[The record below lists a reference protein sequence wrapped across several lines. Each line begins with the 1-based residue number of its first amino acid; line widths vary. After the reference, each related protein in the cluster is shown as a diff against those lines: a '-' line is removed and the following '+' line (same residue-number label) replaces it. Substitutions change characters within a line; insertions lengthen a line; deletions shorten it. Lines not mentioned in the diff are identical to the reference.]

1 MYIFTV
7 KTNNGRRSLWLALG
21 VIVCFAVLLFRVWP
35 MWLRVGVWYVS
46 YYLCVSLIAVAILR
60 VIIWFILFHVGI
72 DFWLFPNYFI
82 DSNNPLDSF
91 VPFLEVTKRDDMMD
105 LRMLILRIG
114 SVAAIVYGATEF
126 MKEPKSLDDM
136 TSVFSDL
143 SNDVFEWGQNKFLG
157 IPDNS

>member
-1 MYIFTV
+1 MASFGCHRLFCSAAFQSVANVAQSWRLVRLLLPVRLIGKSNLFQ
-7 KTNNGRRSLWLALG
+7 
-21 VIVCFAVLLFRVWP
+21 IVLTFFQ
-35 MWLRVGVWYVS
+35 
-46 YYLCVSLIAVAILR
+46 IAVAILR
-60 VIIWFILFHVGI
+60 SIIWFILFHVGI

-91 VPFLEVTKRDDMMD
+91 IPFLEVTKRDDMMD

>member
-1 MYIFTV
+1 M
-7 KTNNGRRSLWLALG
+7 
-21 VIVCFAVLLFRVWP
+21 
-35 MWLRVGVWYVS
+35 
-46 YYLCVSLIAVAILR
+46 
-60 VIIWFILFHVGI
+60 IIWFILFHVGI

-91 VPFLEVTKRDDMMD
+91 IPFLEVTKRDDMMD

-136 TSVFSDL
+136 TNVFSDL

-157 IPDNS
+157 IQDNS